1 MSDRLN
7 FDQAAQHLGVSA
19 EELQGLVS
27 NQEIRAEHD
36 GGEVYFSQQDL
47 DAYKEGRSTEPTV
60 VLSEDGGGMLEDEG
74 LELEDFST
82 DETVRNI
89 EGLLE
94 DDGGSLLEGE
104 SELDLGGVGDETVID
119 TDDLSLDSFD
129 FEEAAG
135 GVAVERRSRLDPQK
149 KRPQPVA
156 ADVLSAPPGASVIGS
171 RPRSRR
177 ARTSRPRRSGSQPCA
192 VRGSEAALSGEPRGD
207 RSRCFERRA
216 HPRCRG

>member
-1 MSDRLN
+1 MSLNAAGLQDGHAVNRRARLRLRVRVH
-7 FDQAAQHLGVSA
+7 DV
-19 EELQGLVS
+19 V
-27 NQEIRAEHD
+27 RAEHD

-82 DETVRNI
+82 DETVLNI

-129 FEEAAG
+129 FEEEAG
-135 GVAVERRSRLDPQK
+135 GDAGGDEMLFSGNTEMQMVRK
-149 KRPQPVA
+149 KPA
-156 ADVLSAPPGASVIGS
+156 TAMTVLMVLTLLCLLIP
-171 RPRSRR
+171 
-177 ARTSRPRRSGSQPCA
+177 
-192 VRGSEAALSGEPRGD
+192 AALLLNLMNPGGTFPDWGNHGAVNFMNGLVESIVN
-207 RSRCFERRA
+207 SL
-216 HPRCRG
+216 

>member
-19 EELQGLVS
+19 DELQGLVS

-60 VLSEDGGGMLEDEG
+60 VLSEDGGGMLEDDG

-82 DETVRNI
+82 DETVLNI

-129 FEEAAG
+129 FEEEAG
-135 GVAVERRSRLDPQK
+135 GDAGGDEMLFSGNTEMQMVRK
-149 KRPQPVA
+149 KPA
-156 ADVLSAPPGASVIGS
+156 TAMTVLMVLTLLCLLIP
-171 RPRSRR
+171 
-177 ARTSRPRRSGSQPCA
+177 
-192 VRGSEAALSGEPRGD
+192 AALLLNLMNPGGTFPDWGNHGAVNFMNGLVESIVN
-207 RSRCFERRA
+207 SL
-216 HPRCRG
+216 

>member
-60 VLSEDGGGMLEDEG
+60 VLSEDGGGMLEDDG

-82 DETVRNI
+82 DETVLNI

-129 FEEAAG
+129 FDEEAGGDAG
-135 GVAVERRSRLDPQK
+135 GDEMLFSGNTEMQMVRK
-149 KRPQPVA
+149 KPA
-156 ADVLSAPPGASVIGS
+156 TAMTVLMVLTLLCLLIP
-171 RPRSRR
+171 
-177 ARTSRPRRSGSQPCA
+177 
-192 VRGSEAALSGEPRGD
+192 AALLLNLMNPGGTFPDWGNHGAVNFMNGLVESIVN
-207 RSRCFERRA
+207 SL
-216 HPRCRG
+216 

>member
-7 FDQAAQHLGVSA
+7 FDQAAQHLGVSE
-19 EELQGLVS
+19 EELKGLVS
-27 NQEIRAEHD
+27 NQDIRAEHD

-60 VLSEDGGGMLEDEG
+60 VLSEDGGGMLEDDG

-82 DETVRNI
+82 DETVLNI

-129 FEEAAG
+129 FEEEAG
-135 GVAVERRSRLDPQK
+135 GDAGGDEMLFSGNTEMQMVRK
-149 KRPQPVA
+149 KPA
-156 ADVLSAPPGASVIGS
+156 TAMTVLMVLTLLCLLIP
-171 RPRSRR
+171 
-177 ARTSRPRRSGSQPCA
+177 
-192 VRGSEAALSGEPRGD
+192 AALLLNLMNPGGTFPDWGNHGAVNFMNGLVESIVN
-207 RSRCFERRA
+207 SL
-216 HPRCRG
+216 

>member
-60 VLSEDGGGMLEDEG
+60 VLSEDGGGMLEDDG

-82 DETVRNI
+82 DETVLNI

-129 FEEAAG
+129 FEEEAG
-135 GVAVERRSRLDPQK
+135 GDAGGDEMLFSGNTEMQMVRK
-149 KRPQPVA
+149 KPA
-156 ADVLSAPPGASVIGS
+156 TAMTVLMVLTLLCLLIP
-171 RPRSRR
+171 
-177 ARTSRPRRSGSQPCA
+177 
-192 VRGSEAALSGEPRGD
+192 AALLLNLMNPGGTFPDWGNHGAVNFMNGLVESIVN
-207 RSRCFERRA
+207 SL
-216 HPRCRG
+216 

>member
-60 VLSEDGGGMLEDEG
+60 VLSEDGGGMLEDDG

-82 DETVRNI
+82 DETVLNI

-129 FEEAAG
+129 FEEEAG
-135 GVAVERRSRLDPQK
+135 GDAGGDEMLFSGNTEMQMVRK
-149 KRPQPVA
+149 KPA
-156 ADVLSAPPGASVIGS
+156 TAMTVLMVLTLLCLLIP
-171 RPRSRR
+171 
-177 ARTSRPRRSGSQPCA
+177 
-192 VRGSEAALSGEPRGD
+192 AALLLTLMNPGGTFPDWGNHGAVNFMNGLVESIVN
-207 RSRCFERRA
+207 SL
-216 HPRCRG
+216 

>member
-82 DETVRNI
+82 DETVLNI

-129 FEEAAG
+129 FEEEAG
-135 GVAVERRSRLDPQK
+135 GDAGGDEMLFSGNTEMQMVRK
-149 KRPQPVA
+149 KPA
-156 ADVLSAPPGASVIGS
+156 TAMTVLMVLTLLCLLIP
-171 RPRSRR
+171 
-177 ARTSRPRRSGSQPCA
+177 
-192 VRGSEAALSGEPRGD
+192 AALLLNLMNPGGTFPDWGNHGAVNFMNGLVESIVN
-207 RSRCFERRA
+207 SL
-216 HPRCRG
+216 